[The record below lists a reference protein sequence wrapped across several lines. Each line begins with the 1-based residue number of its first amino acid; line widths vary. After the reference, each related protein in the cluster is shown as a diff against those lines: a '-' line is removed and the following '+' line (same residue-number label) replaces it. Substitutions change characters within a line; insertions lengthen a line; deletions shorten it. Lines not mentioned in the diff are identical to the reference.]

1 MYIFQIEQKLKVD
14 RVLYL
19 IMSIILHSCVCFL
32 CVSFLANT
40 QALQYMKAISVKISV
55 RHNMHN
61 IRSHLQ
67 LLDNCFLTSAIYNL
81 TAMNEKCRY
90 VCMNRIS
97 LKIVLWRIINRYIKY
112 IYHFK
117 DMHTFLCTIFLKQI
131 CHSTLSHSYSL
142 KSFAFQ
148 HLYR

>member
-1 MYIFQIEQKLKVD
+1 
-14 RVLYL
+14 
-19 IMSIILHSCVCFL
+19 MSIILHSCVCFL
-32 CVSFLANT
+32 RVLFLANT

-90 VCMNRIS
+90 VCKNRIS
-97 LKIVLWRIINRYIKY
+97 LKILLWQIINHYIKLY
-112 IYHFK
+112 QEFDYLSKLDIYHVK
-117 DMHTFLCTIFLKQI
+117 DIHTFLCTIFLKQI
-131 CHSTLSHSYSL
+131 CHSTLSHSYSP

>member
-1 MYIFQIEQKLKVD
+1 
-14 RVLYL
+14 
-19 IMSIILHSCVCFL
+19 MSIILHSCVCFL
-32 CVSFLANT
+32 RVLFLANT
-40 QALQYMKAISVKISV
+40 QVLQYLKAISVKISV

-90 VCMNRIS
+90 VCMNRIT
-97 LKIVLWRIINRYIKY
+97 LKILLWHIINRYIKY
-112 IYHFK
+112 YQEHRNDIYHVK
-117 DMHTFLCTIFLKQI
+117 DIHTFLCTIFWKQI
-131 CHSTLSHSYSL
+131 YHSTLSHSYSL

>member
-1 MYIFQIEQKLKVD
+1 MNWKIVYSHKGHRIMYTFQNEQKLKVD
-14 RVLYL
+14 NTLYL

-32 CVSFLANT
+32 RVLFLANT

-97 LKIVLWRIINRYIKY
+97 LKILLWQIINRYIKY
-112 IYHFK
+112 YIVLKIYINFYV
-117 DMHTFLCTIFLKQI
+117 Q
-131 CHSTLSHSYSL
+131 
-142 KSFAFQ
+142 SF
-148 HLYR
+148 